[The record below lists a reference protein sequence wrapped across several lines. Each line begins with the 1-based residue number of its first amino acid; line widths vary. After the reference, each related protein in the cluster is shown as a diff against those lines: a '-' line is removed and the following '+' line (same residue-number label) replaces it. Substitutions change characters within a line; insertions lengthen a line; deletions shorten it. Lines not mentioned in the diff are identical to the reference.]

1 MVKPPVSTRS
11 CSTSAELVI
20 NTSSV
25 ICGAGNPAPD
35 NRIVNAYIEFAE
47 LQALNRRPMTMRE
60 WIAKLDDFLKLS
72 ERDLLTHASRIS
84 AESAKAKAESEYDRY
99 HVLTDSLPRPVDAD
113 FERAI
118 KQIQSAKKTQSSSP
132 TTKRKQPNRKNP

>member
-47 LQALNRRPMTMRE
+47 LQALNRRPMTMRD
-60 WIAKLDDFLKLS
+60 WIAKLDDFLRLS
-72 ERDLLTHASRIS
+72 ERDLLTHAGRIS
-84 AESAKAKAESEYDRY
+84 HEAALAKAEAEYEKFRLAAANQPGS
-99 HVLTDSLPRPVDAD
+99 VEAD
-113 FERAI
+113 FDQAI
-118 KQIQSAKKTQSSSP
+118 KQLEGETKQLAKPEPNKSKRGSQSK
-132 TTKRKQPNRKNP
+132 

>member
-47 LQALNRRPMTMRE
+47 LQALNRRAMTMRD

-72 ERDLLTHASRIS
+72 ERDLLTHAGRIT
-84 AESAKAKAESEYDRY
+84 AESAKAKAELEYDRY
-99 HVLTDSLPRPVDAD
+99 RVLTDSRPRPVDAD
-113 FERAI
+113 FEQVVKKLQA
-118 KQIQSAKKTQSSSP
+118 AKKTQSP
-132 TTKRKQPNRKNP
+132 PAKRKSNKKNS